1 MIKDKVF
8 LVGVHCKSEHR
19 KTYDETMIELFNLAQ
34 TSEVEVEDTFVQ
46 TLLKPNI
53 ATYIGKGKIQEIGS
67 DAKSREVKT
76 LIFNDDLS
84 PAQARN
90 ISDLTGCNVVDRT
103 ELILDIFARH
113 ARTKQAKQQ
122 VELAQ
127 LEYSYTRLK
136 RLWKHLSRIQG
147 GIGFRGPGEKQI
159 EVDRR
164 AIKKRTSIL
173 KKRLEEINNTS
184 LIKRKKRQMFTSISL
199 VGYTNAGK
207 STLFNRLTHENR
219 YTADKLFATLDSKT
233 RLMSLDSGEKFVLTD
248 TIGFINKLP
257 HKLISSF
264 HSTLLDVVEA
274 DLLLHVVDISH
285 PDIFKY
291 IYSVENVLREI
302 QADDKN
308 ILFIFNKC
316 DKIDK
321 LHFSFLKKQ
330 LLQKYPDSV
339 FISALKDENFEE
351 LISKF
356 EEFTRKSKII
366 TTLHIPLN
374 LQKLVS
380 FIYKNTEVLEIKYDE
395 NHNENI
401 MKIKINRQLYPN
413 IKKQIEIYKIKE
425 YIHK

>member
-8 LVGVHCKSEHR
+8 LVGVHCKSEDR
-19 KTYDETMIELFNLAQ
+19 KTFDESMIELFNLAQ

-67 DAKSREVKT
+67 TAKSGKVKT
-76 LIFNDDLS
+76 LIFNDELS

-90 ISDLTGCNVVDRT
+90 ISNLTGCNVVDRT
-103 ELILDIFARH
+103 ELILDIFAKH
-113 ARTKQAKQQ
+113 ARTKQAKLQ

-274 DLLLHVVDISH
+274 ELLLHVVDISH

-291 IYSVENVLREI
+291 IYSVENVLQEI

-316 DKIDK
+316 DKIDS

-339 FISALKDENFEE
+339 FISALKDENFEK
-351 LISKF
+351 LNSKF
-356 EEFTRKSKII
+356 EEYAQKSKII
-366 TTLHIPLN
+366 STLHIPLN
-374 LQKLVS
+374 LQNLVS
-380 FIYKNTEVLEIKYDE
+380 FIYKNAEVLETKYDE